1 MQVLTLTEL
10 MRLTRIELALAARI
24 TTELAKLPEDS
35 PDRNNALI
43 NLSNIRVVLARR
55 DLSPRKARTPQR
67 SHFGA
72 VEPRQ
77 RRSWRCGSR
86 ACPRS

>member
-10 MRLTRIELALAARI
+10 MRLTRIELYALAARI

-43 NLSNIRVVLARR
+43 NLRKYPCRPGAAR
-55 DLSPRKARTPQR
+55 SPALKGENGHVSGEA
-67 SHFGA
+67 
-72 VEPRQ
+72 EPF
-77 RRSWRCGSR
+77 RRG
-86 ACPRS
+86 